1 MLELRPNVSLAR
13 EGLYLDYVT
22 FKLLVRHGKRQF
34 FWQSLNGA
42 DCQDGWGKLITI
54 NAFSFHFI
62 SKSGEIFPQDTT

>member
-1 MLELRPNVSLAR
+1 MES
-13 EGLYLDYVT
+13 GT
-22 FKLLVRHGKRQF
+22 

-62 SKSGEIFPQDTT
+62 SKSGEIFPKILPDNHVFESLAARRLQLAPFLI